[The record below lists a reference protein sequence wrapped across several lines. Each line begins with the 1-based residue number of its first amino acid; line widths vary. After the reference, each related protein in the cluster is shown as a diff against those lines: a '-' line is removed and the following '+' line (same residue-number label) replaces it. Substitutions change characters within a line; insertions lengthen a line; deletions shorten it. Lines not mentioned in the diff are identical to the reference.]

1 MNARD
6 ALAVGLLVSLIE
18 DGCHT
23 PFWIIRDAVTRK
35 DVGSWC
41 PATGSLRCRKRM
53 LKGVTTS
60 AQVLAEFGSERGR
73 AR

>member
-6 ALAVGLLVSLIE
+6 ALAVGLLVSLIL

-23 PFWIIRDAVTRK
+23 PFWIIRDAGTGR

-41 PATGSLRCRKRM
+41 PTTGSLRCRNRM
-53 LKGVTTS
+53 LKGIVTG

-73 AR
+73 GM

>member
-1 MNARD
+1 MNVRD

-18 DGCHT
+18 DGCQT
-23 PFWIIRDAVTRK
+23 PFWMLRDAVTRQ

-41 PATGSLRCRKRM
+41 PATGSLRCGKRM
-53 LKGVTTS
+53 VRGVLTS
-60 AQVLAEFGSERGR
+60 AQVLAEFAGERGR